1 MSKIG
6 RQAITI
12 PSDATV
18 SVAGSTITV
27 KGKLATFTREIPE
40 TLSIEIKDGVLQVI
54 PKDAE
59 DRLSRISW
67 GTMRA
72 LIANDI
78 EGATKGFTKKLE
90 IDGVGYNAK
99 LQGKV
104 LVLVMGFSHPV
115 NMDIPEGLTVEV
127 KKNVV
132 TITGASKE
140 VVGQFAANVRAIKK
154 PEPYKGKGIHYEG
167 EHIRRKEGKKAA
179 AEGAK

>member
-1 MSKIG
+1 
-6 RQAITI
+6 
-12 PSDATV
+12 
-18 SVAGSTITV
+18 
-27 KGKLATFTREIPE
+27 
-40 TLSIEIKDGVLQVI
+40 
-54 PKDAE
+54 
-59 DRLSRISW
+59 
-67 GTMRA
+67 
-72 LIANDI
+72 
-78 EGATKGFTKKLE
+78 
-90 IDGVGYNAK
+90 
-99 LQGKV
+99 
-104 LVLVMGFSHPV
+104 MGFSHPV